1 MNVRVYPIKK
11 SSKSGILAN
20 ASIEIE
26 GIVIKG
32 FKILNGKNDNPWVS
46 WPNQKGADGKYYDQV
61 YALDKTLREE
71 VEDSILDEYDKEA
84 VKGNERRG
92 RR

>member
-1 MNVRVYPIKK
+1 MNVRVYPIKAGK
-11 SSKSGILAN
+11 SNLLAN

-32 FKILNGKNDNPWVS
+32 FKVLRGKNESLWVS
-46 WPNQKGADGKYYDQV
+46 WPNQKGTDGKYYDQV
-61 YALDKTLREE
+61 YALDTALRED
-71 VEDSILDEYDKEA
+71 VEDLILDEYDT
-84 VKGNERRG
+84 VITKGKKG

>member
-1 MNVRVYPIKK
+1 MNVRVYPIKAGK
-11 SSKSGILAN
+11 SNLLAN

-32 FKILNGKNDNPWVS
+32 FKVLNGKNESLWVS
-46 WPNQKGADGKYYDQV
+46 WPNQKGTDGKYYDQV
-61 YALDKTLREE
+61 YALDKTLRED
-71 VEDSILDEYDKEA
+71 VEDAILDEYDTEIA
-84 VKGNERRG
+84 KGRKG

>member
-1 MNVRVYPIKK
+1 MNVRVYPIKAGK
-11 SSKSGILAN
+11 SKILAN

-32 FKILNGKNDNPWVS
+32 FKVLKGKNESLWVS
-46 WPNQKGADGKYYDQV
+46 WPNQKGTDGKYYDLV
-61 YALDKTLREE
+61 YALDKTLRED
-71 VEDSILDEYDKEA
+71 VEDAILDEYDTEIT
-84 VKGNERRG
+84 KGRKG

>member
-1 MNVRVYPIKK
+1 MNVRVYPIK
-11 SSKSGILAN
+11 SSKSSILAN

-32 FKILNGKNDNPWVS
+32 FKILNGKNDDPWVS
-46 WPNQKGADGKYYDQV
+46 WPNQKGTDGKYYDQV

-71 VEDSILDEYDKEA
+71 VEDSIREEYEKEA
-84 VKGNERRG
+84 AKGKERKG
-92 RR
+92 RS

>member
-1 MNVRVYPIKK
+1 MNVRVYPIKACK
-11 SSKSGILAN
+11 SNLHAN

-32 FKILNGKNDNPWVS
+32 FKVLSGKNESLWVS
-46 WPNQKGADGKYYDQV
+46 WPSQKGTDGKYYEQV
-61 YALDKTLREE
+61 YALDKTLREDI
-71 VEDSILDEYDKEA
+71 EDAILDEYDTEIT
-84 VKGNERRG
+84 KGRKG

>member
-1 MNVRVYPIKK
+1 MNVRVYPIKAGK
-11 SSKSGILAN
+11 SNLLAN

-32 FKILNGKNDNPWVS
+32 FKVLKGKNESLWVS
-46 WPNQKGADGKYYDQV
+46 WPNQKATDGKYYDLV
-61 YALDKTLREE
+61 YALDKTLRED
-71 VEDSILDEYDKEA
+71 VEDAILDEYDTEIT
-84 VKGNERRG
+84 KGRKG